1 MNSLNVSEIISENNT
16 NNNSNILINSNINN
30 IYLSNL
36 NRHERDAAISFDA
49 GPHKYTING
58 DTNKDYTSVTK
69 WNHSHFS
76 NFDADKII
84 TSMMNSNNWEKNKYY
99 GKTREEIKYL
109 WDKNRDEAADA
120 GTKMHYDIECYYNK
134 NPTSNNDSVEY
145 AYFKEFIKLTET
157 TLIPYRTEWMIYHED
172 LLLAGSVDM
181 VFINP
186 DGSLMIYDWKRSK
199 EIKKTD
205 NFMKFAKTDCISHIP
220 DTNYWHYAL
229 QLNTYKAIIEEK
241 YGKKVTK
248 LCLVCLHPDNKNKSF
263 QLIPVPDLQNE
274 IKELFELRMNELS
287 HL

>member
-1 MNSLNVSEIISENNT
+1 MNSLNDSETIREDNSDSDSNSDNT
-16 NNNSNILINSNINN
+16 NTNT
-30 IYLSNL
+30 YLSNL

-76 NFDADKII
+76 DFDADKII
-84 TSMMNSNNWEKNKYY
+84 TSMMNSKNWEKNKYY
-99 GKTREEIKYL
+99 GKTREEIKCL

-134 NPTSNNDSVEY
+134 NPTSNNDSIEY
-145 AYFKEFIKLTET
+145 AYFKEFNELTET
-157 TLIPYRTEWMIYHED
+157 NLIPYRTEWMIYHED

-181 VFINP
+181 VFENP
-186 DGSLMIYDWKRSK
+186 DGTLMIYDWKRSK
-199 EIKKTD
+199 EIKKRD

-263 QLIPVPDLQNE
+263 QLIPVPDLQKD
-274 IKELFELRMNELS
+274 IKELFELRMNQLS